1 MKLKALNNKGKFEAR
16 VKALNTIGNTTV
28 GKVHLDK
35 KTRAKKDR
43 TGWKK
48 EEW

>member
-1 MKLKALNNKGKFEAR
+1 MKLHSKAKFESR

-28 GKVHLDK
+28 GKIHLDK

-43 TGWKK
+43 KAWKK
-48 EEW
+48 EVW